1 MVNAVFNAQ
10 IELPVP
16 VQSAQASPS
25 PSGFGKVKDAVF
37 EALGLSEGDLKEVG
51 SKESENAAES
61 GLMAAWFMAPPILE
75 TPQQGGGQE
84 QTTNNVSKCTDPAQG
99 ILGILEGFGLLNADG
114 TLTDQAQELLQAAYN
129 AASATPSGEQVPSAQ
144 AAGTLPAQPETQGLT
159 ELLPVANSSPQ
170 AASHEAL
177 LPVLT
182 PLVGNYLRSL
192 ENAQSQSDAE
202 PVQPSNIATVLTQ
215 AAQTE
220 STAAVSPQ
228 TEQQSGTQLE
238 KLFSAIQAAIK
249 PQSDTAPDSG
259 LSKDAVTAQA
269 EEPQKAVADTTV
281 QNAAP
286 QTAFAQL
293 TDASF
298 IKDANF
304 SVQPNAPM
312 ADAGE
317 TVMNLVQTIEANT
330 TEGATEFEVT
340 LKPEHLG
347 KLSIKLTQDSD
358 GLKAQIKAADAT
370 VRSMLEAE
378 MNTLQAQ
385 LKEKGVALTK
395 IDVTYET
402 SALNFN
408 APQNRRQHKSDAQ
421 ESKSR
426 LNVSGI
432 SRASAYGSASEAA
445 TVDTAAQN
453 AARLTLQGSSVEFSA

>member
-37 EALGLSEGDLKEVG
+37 EALGLSDGDLKEVG

-61 GLMAAWFMAPPILE
+61 GLMAAWFIAPPILE

-84 QTTNNVSKCTDPAQG
+84 QTINVSKCTDPAQG

-129 AASATPSGEQVPSAQ
+129 AASTASSGEQVPSAQ

-159 ELLPVANSSPQ
+159 ELLPVINSPAQ
-170 AASHEAL
+170 AASPEAL

-192 ENAQSQSDAE
+192 ENAQSQGNAE
-202 PVQPSNIATVLTQ
+202 PVQTSNIATVLTQ

-220 STAAVSPQ
+220 STPAVSPQ
-228 TEQQSGTQLE
+228 TEQQSGAQLE
-238 KLFSAIQAAIK
+238 KLFSAIQAAL
-249 PQSDTAPDSG
+249 SDTSPDSG
-259 LSKDAVTAQA
+259 LSKDAVAPQT
-269 EEPQKAVADTTV
+269 EEPQKATADTTV

-286 QTAFAQL
+286 QTAFTQL
-293 TDASF
+293 SDASF
-298 IKDANF
+298 IKDTNF
-304 SVQPNAPM
+304 PVQPNAPM

-395 IDVTYET
+395 IDVTYEA